1 MSVLFYIVSPTPG
14 GLGFV
19 EGALILVL
27 TSLGV
32 PQAGATVV
40 TLAYRGITFWLP
52 FLLGF
57 VALRRVKRFN
67 DGLRR

>member
-1 MSVLFYIVSPTPG
+1 
-14 GLGFV
+14 
-19 EGALILVL
+19 
-27 TSLGV
+27 LGV

-57 VALRRVKRFN
+57 VALRRVKSFN
-67 DGLRR
+67 DQTRQRN

>member
-1 MSVLFYIVSPTPG
+1 
-14 GLGFV
+14 
-19 EGALILVL
+19 VL